1 MPRLSALP
9 VSTTLAAADTFLI
22 HQASSS
28 LDKRVTGTLL
38 AEFMSANI
46 PGQQPSWVST
56 IAALKAI
63 SVSGISNGTMKVVSG
78 YYAAGGSGGGSFF
91 YDSSSVLT
99 DNGGTVIQPT
109 AGVGRWI
116 RPTNSTFNV
125 TQFGATG
132 NGSADDTAFIQSATN
147 AAVAT
152 VNSTV
157 YFPAG
162 KYVIS
167 SAITATEPIANN
179 ISFTGDGANV
189 SIITQTGAGAN
200 AITLTFSN
208 DGVSQPSRPS
218 ILNLGFSTT
227 VFANEAIKITYG
239 APVSTSTHL
248 NDGPRID
255 GVCVNGG
262 VGNTGFLRG
271 VVIESGWDTKISNST
286 FSGRVPASFVDLVG
300 AGIKFNR
307 SCNNS
312 HVDNVQINFFDNG
325 IHLHPVDVGVGDPNT
340 EGMFLSNCS
349 MVAVKTGLMANVN
362 LTATAPY
369 ISSIRWTGGM
379 VELRSANAGFELNGV
394 RLSSITGVLV
404 IPETVSGTAVKMNGC
419 EDITVSDNTF
429 SSMSFGVTTTGT
441 CSGINV
447 TNNIHTGG
455 NAQVTFGAGTTLSRS
470 GMNVQ
475 RLGTIQEID
484 NGTTNRIYV
493 GCGYS
498 GSLRLL
504 YNHVVANAD
513 ESAIPWTN
521 AVDNGAANLTAAYFR
536 NPSGPIDEQRF
547 YVPPTVN
554 FVRLTAGA
562 RWEENATGSR
572 IIKIKANTGQNFA
585 VSSCPAT
592 SGLYIE
598 GDGSQSACTGIIN
611 VKQLGISYFELIA
624 GQSSGGDLYVK
635 LASDVAGTFFDM
647 EILG

>member
-1 MPRLSALP
+1 MPRLSAIP
-9 VSTTLAAADTFLI
+9 VATTLAAADTFLI

-28 LDKRVTGTLL
+28 LDKRVTGILVS
-38 AEFMSANI
+38 EFVDANI
-46 PGQQPSWVST
+46 PEQQPPWVST

-63 SVSGISNGTMKVVSG
+63 SVSGLTNGTLKVVSG

-99 DNGGTVIQPT
+99 ENGGTVIQPT
-109 AGVGRWI
+109 AGAGRWL

-132 NGSADDTAFIQSATN
+132 NGSTNDTAFIQSATN

-189 SIITQTGAGAN
+189 SIITQIGVGAN
-200 AITLTFSN
+200 SLTLTFLN

-227 VFANEAIKITYG
+227 VLANEAIKITYG
-239 APVSTSTHL
+239 APVTTSAHL

-262 VGNTGFLRG
+262 VGNTGFLLG
-271 VVIESGWDTKISNST
+271 VVIESGWNTKISNST

-312 HVDNVQINFFDNG
+312 HVDNVQINFFNNG
-325 IHLHPVDVGVGDPNT
+325 IHIHPVGAGAGDANT

-362 LTATAPY
+362 LAATAPY
-369 ISSIRWTGGM
+369 ISAIRWTGGM

-394 RLSSITGVLV
+394 QLSSITGVLV
-404 IPETVSGTAVKMNGC
+404 LPETVSGTGVKMNGC
-419 EDITVSDNTF
+419 QDVSVSDNTF
-429 SSMSFGVTTTGT
+429 SGMSLGVTTTGT
-441 CSGINV
+441 CSGINIA
-447 TNNIHTGG
+447 NNVHIAG
-455 NAQVTFGAGTTLSRS
+455 NAQVTFGSGTSRSRS
-470 GMNVQ
+470 GGNVVRSTTVNEQ
-475 RLGTIQEID
+475 D
-484 NGTTNRIYV
+484 NVANVTNRIYC
-493 GCGYS
+493 GMGYS
-498 GSLRLL
+498 GRLIRATAFPVI
-504 YNHVVANAD
+504 NDSEEAVIWS
-513 ESAIPWTN
+513 SAKDSGT
-521 AVDNGAANLTAAYFR
+521 GNLDSGYFWQ
-536 NPSGPIDEQRF
+536 SGSPTRF
-547 YVPPTVN
+547 FVPLGVN
-554 FVRLTAGA
+554 WVRLTTGIRWVDNAAGGRVVKIRDNNNVNWA
-562 RWEENATGSR
+562 ASATVGENATAFGSS
-572 IIKIKANTGQNFA
+572 ISISTP
-585 VSSCPAT
+585 V
-592 SGLYIE
+592 
-598 GDGSQSACTGIIN
+598 IN
-611 VKQLGISYFELIA
+611 VKGSGVTYFDLVVYQNTGSTLDINAAAA
-624 GQSSGGDLYVK
+624 G
-635 LASDVAGTFFDM
+635 AGVFFDM